1 MSNIIKRRKTSN
13 YTQINNHP
21 LQSDIGNL
29 SAIGLLA
36 YIMSLPEDWVLHK
49 THLQKTFTRR
59 TVDSAWKILVEKKYA
74 IGFYCHVNGKKNYF
88 YMVSDIAFSNYEFD
102 SFVKGNIAALLENG
116 DSVFNVMPILDS
128 PYDISK
134 EISVVHN
141 VQHTTNCSNSAYT
154 KELKTKEILTKKHSL
169 SIANYQDP
177 EKLNKINPKE
187 NNRTIEERLTNLCN
201 EFYTTFSIGRW
212 DKKTWNKLID
222 IFVVETIENGRY
234 KDIPSHK
241 MKGYIYKA
249 IENMAK
255 HHDYK
260 KSKDYAEYKE
270 AISEMRSQPS
280 VLEFEPTEY
289 FYNWLEERDS

>member
-13 YTQINNHP
+13 YTQINNYP
-21 LQSDIGNL
+21 MQNDLGNL

-36 YIMSLPEDWVLHK
+36 YIMSLPEDWILHK

-88 YMVSDIAFSNYEFD
+88 YMVSDIAFTETDFEL
-102 SFVKGNIAALLENG
+102 FVKDNIELLL
-116 DSVFNVMPILDS
+116 DSEDTVFNVVPIMDS
-128 PYDISK
+128 PYEIPV
-134 EISVVHN
+134 EISIVHN
-141 VQHTTNCSNSAYT
+141 VQHTTNSSKCSTT
-154 KELKTKEILTKKHSL
+154 KELKTKETITNKHSL
-169 SIANYQDP
+169 SIDNYQEPQTESVSNYETP
-177 EKLNKINPKE
+177 EKS
-187 NNRTIEERLTNLCN
+187 IEDHLTSICN

-212 DKKTWNKLID
+212 DKKTWSKLMD
-222 IFVVETIENGRY
+222 RFVIETIESERY

-241 MKGYIYKA
+241 IRGYVYKA

-260 KSKDYAEYKE
+260 RSEDYVEYKDTIE
-270 AISEMRSQPS
+270 ELYSKPEMT
-280 VLEFEPTEY
+280 EFEPTEY
-289 FYNWLEERDS
+289 FYNWLEERD